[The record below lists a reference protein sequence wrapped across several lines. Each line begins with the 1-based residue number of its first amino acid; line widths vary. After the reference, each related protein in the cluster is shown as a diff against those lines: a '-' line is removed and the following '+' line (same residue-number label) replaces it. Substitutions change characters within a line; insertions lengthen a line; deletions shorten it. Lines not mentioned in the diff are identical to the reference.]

1 MITFDKFKPNFL
13 ELEGKITRK
22 PFHFIANNCIVW
34 HGGQEIFN
42 SNSKFKIT
50 AILDDISGDLNVN
63 IENLEIE
70 SFVLNTF
77 SFNEISH
84 TIDRV
89 LWSRD
94 IELGGENL
102 NRLQPGNMS
111 LFYCGGILK
120 RIYLNVYLPFEIM
133 IEFNSEGNNEIN
145 EVENPL
151 KKIAMEINSFSPY
164 QRSILD
170 NYKIGFEKMELGD
183 FESAINFFDLVIK
196 EDQSFKM
203 AFYNRGFS
211 KFQLN
216 KYLDAIEDYTLT
228 IELDSSDSVAY
239 YGRGFSK
246 FRLQDFNGAINDFSN
261 AIEIKS
267 DDNDYFGMR
276 GNAKMNLNDF
286 YGAILDYNSAINLD
300 PNNAQIFFNRG
311 ISKYNNG
318 NLAEAL
324 MDWEIAGN
332 MGLNAGYEMIREF
345 GE

>member
-1 MITFDKFKPNFL
+1 MFTFDKFQPNFL
-13 ELEGKITRK
+13 ELEGEIKRN
-22 PFHFIANNCIVW
+22 PFQFIANSCQIW
-34 HGGQEIFN
+34 HGSQEIFH
-42 SNSKFKIT
+42 SNSKFKISSS
-50 AILDDISGDLNVN
+50 LNERNGDLNVIFDN
-63 IENLEIE
+63 SEIE
-70 SFVLNTF
+70 KYILNSFN
-77 SFNEISH
+77 FNEISY
-84 TIDRV
+84 TADRI
-89 LWSRD
+89 LWSKD

-102 NRLQPGNMS
+102 SKLQPGNMS
-111 LFYCGGILK
+111 LFYCNGILK

-133 IEFNSEGNNEIN
+133 IEFNSEGNDDINEI
-145 EVENPL
+145 ENPL
-151 KKIAMEINSFSPY
+151 KKIATEINSFSPY
-164 QRSILD
+164 ERSTLD

-183 FESAINFFDLVIK
+183 FESAIDFFDLVIK

-267 DDNDYFGMR
+267 DDSDYFGMR

-311 ISKYNNG
+311 ISKYNYG
-318 NLAEAL
+318 NLAGAL